1 MTTTENSAAQL
12 RPEDPYSRRW
22 AGLAVLCL
30 SLLIVV
36 MANTAL
42 IVAAPSMLRELSLTS
57 TDLQWIIDGYTVPY
71 AALMLLCGVLGDR
84 FGRRRA
90 LLAGLGV
97 FAAGAVY
104 GSLADSAVEVIAARI
119 VMGVGAAVIMPAT
132 LSLLVAMFPAHERAR
147 AIAAWAAT
155 SGLAIALGPLLAG
168 WLLESHAWGSTF
180 LINVPIAAFAAVTAL
195 VLVPASKAE
204 HVTRTDWLGGLLSV
218 IAVGG
223 LVFAI
228 IDRML
233 GGKGEF
239 SGKVRELTDI
249 ERTVVER
256 VIMRMLELLEE
267 SWSTVVDVR
276 FRYENLESNPFFV
289 QICPGTDMVLLVIL
303 KLKVGDVEGMVSI
316 CIPYFLMEPIM
327 DKLSSQQ
334 WFASTGRK
342 SDEGS
347 RDFILKHMQNV
358 RVPLALE
365 LGHTVLNVADVMQLR
380 AGDVIKLDETLKD
393 PLSVRIGNLVK
404 FRAVPGSVNGRYAA
418 EISEIIPGEDDLP
431 EREGGAVND

>member
-1 MTTTENSAAQL
+1 MVTPDVLSQSEIDSLLEALSSGSVDVDAMRKEDEKKIKLYDFRRPDKFSKDQLRAIQMIHESFTRQLTTTMSTMVRSMVSAEIASVDQFAYDEFV
-12 RPEDPYSRRW
+12 R
-22 AGLAVLCL
+22 
-30 SLLIVV
+30 SLVQPTVIGILE
-36 MANTAL
+36 MYPFSGNAL
-42 IVAAPSMLRELSLTS
+42 IE
-57 TDLQWIIDGYTVPY
+57 
-71 AALMLLCGVLGDR
+71 
-84 FGRRRA
+84 
-90 LLAGLGV
+90 
-97 FAAGAVY
+97 
-104 GSLADSAVEVIAARI
+104 
-119 VMGVGAAVIMPAT
+119 
-132 LSLLVAMFPAHERAR
+132 
-147 AIAAWAAT
+147 
-155 SGLAIALGPLLAG
+155 
-168 WLLESHAWGSTF
+168 
-180 LINVPIAAFAAVTAL
+180 INPN
-195 VLVPASKAE
+195 
-204 HVTRTDWLGGLLSV
+204 
-218 IAVGG
+218 

-347 RDFILKHMQNV
+347 RDYILKHMQHV

-380 AGDVIKLDETLKD
+380 TGDVIKLDETLKD

-418 EISEIIPGEDDLP
+418 EISEIIPGEDELP